1 MDSQCQQ
8 NTPAPTHALGGEW
21 VGGNLQ
27 GQCTANLG
35 FAATPYSSGSLT
47 GLSLPDT
54 WPMLRSLLYETLS
67 ISSVNTRDNQ
77 RSKPAAR
84 RLGHWR
90 ASLRQLRQTDRACG
104 SLPAYPS
111 TDAARRGRGTG
122 VTAPCRPAR
131 PGSVR
136 RPHRTCPLAR
146 RGE

>member
-21 VGGNLQ
+21 VRGNLQ

-67 ISSVNTRDNQ
+67 IGSVSTRDNQ
-77 RSKPAAR
+77 RSRPAAR

-90 ASLRQLRQTDRACG
+90 ASLGSFGKPIGRAG
-104 SLPAYPS
+104 
-111 TDAARRGRGTG
+111 
-122 VTAPCRPAR
+122 PCRHIHQLTQRVAAA
-131 PGSVR
+131 GQ
-136 RPHRTCPLAR
+136 A
-146 RGE
+146 